1 MTPAPDAARAPVP
14 APIAEGR
21 IIAIGRGLEPD
32 RVARIADGLVTGGIR
47 AFEIT
52 LNSPDALGAIESLAG
67 RLGDE
72 LLVGA
77 GTVLTAGAAAS
88 AVDAGA
94 RFIVAPDTNPDL
106 LAWALERQVP
116 CFPGAFSPTE
126 VHAAW
131 RAGATA
137 VKLFPA
143 SGVGPAYVRELR
155 GPFPEIPIVPTGGIT
170 LETAPTFIAAGA
182 VAVGLGSWLTG
193 DGDAAAIADRG
204 VRLVAAI
211 AEARGV

>member
-1 MTPAPDAARAPVP
+1 MTPAPDQARATIPS
-14 APIAEGR
+14 PIAEGR
-21 IIAIGRGLEPD
+21 VIAIGRGLEPD

-67 RLGDE
+67 RYGDE

-77 GTVLTAGAAAS
+77 GTVLTPSAAS
-88 AVDAGA
+88 SALDAGA
-94 RFIVAPDTNPDL
+94 QFIVAPDTNRDL

-126 VHAAW
+126 VLAAW

-143 SGVGPAYVRELR
+143 SSVGPAYVRELR
-155 GPFPEIPIVPTGGIT
+155 GPFPEIPIIPTGGVT

-193 DGDAAAIADRG
+193 DGNPAAIADRG
-204 VRLVAAI
+204 ARLVAAI
-211 AEARGV
+211 AEVRGV